1 MSPRILPPVVRVPAP
16 GDFHVPHGRVLVTG
30 CAGFIGSRLVER
42 LLYDGTS
49 VVGVDS
55 FTDFYSRDLKK
66 ANLRRFRDHPG
77 FTFRRLDLSRE
88 PLDGLVA
95 DVEVIY
101 HLAGQPGVRASFGPG
116 FAKYLRHNIE
126 ASQRLLEA
134 SIGQPLEAFVYASS
148 SSVYGDL
155 DSYPTPEDARR
166 CPRSPYGMTK
176 LAVEELAAVYLR
188 NHGVPVLGLRY
199 FTVYGPGQRPDMAFA
214 RFIAQ
219 LLAGQQLTVY
229 GDGGQ
234 IRDFTYVDDAIRGTI
249 AAASRGVPG
258 SVYNIGGGHP
268 VALRDAYAMLG
279 EILERKVE
287 VRSLPDIPGDVRRT
301 GADGTLARQKLDFKP
316 QISLEDGL
324 RAQAKATLREL
335 PKARRRARRWALD
348 TG

>member
-1 MSPRILPPVVRVPAP
+1 MARIPAP

-55 FTDFYSRDLKK
+55 LTDYYSRDLKK

-77 FTFRRLDLSRE
+77 FSFRRLDLSRE
-88 PLDGLVA
+88 PLDGLLT
-95 DVEVIY
+95 DVDVVY
-101 HLAGQPGVRASFGPG
+101 HLAGQPGVRASFGSG
-116 FAKYLRHNIE
+116 FTKYLRHNIE

-134 SIGQPLEAFVYASS
+134 AIGQPLEAFVYASS

-155 DSYPTPEDARR
+155 DSFPTAEDAPR

-188 NHGVPVLGLRY
+188 NHGIPVIGLRY

-219 LLAGQQLTVY
+219 MLADQPLTVY

-234 IRDFTYVDDAIRGTI
+234 VRDFTYVDDAVRGTI
-249 AAASRGVPG
+249 AAAARGSAG
-258 SVYNIGGGHP
+258 AVYNIGGGHP
-268 VALRDAYAMLG
+268 ISLRDAYEMLG
-279 EILERKVE
+279 EILERRVE
-287 VRSLPDIPGDVRRT
+287 VRSLPDVPGDVRRT
-301 GADGTLARQKLDFKP
+301 GADGTLARRQLEFQP
-316 QISLEDGL
+316 QISLRDGL
-324 RAQAKATLREL
+324 SAQVKAVLREL
-335 PKARRRARRWALD
+335 PKARRRARRWATERD
-348 TG
+348 